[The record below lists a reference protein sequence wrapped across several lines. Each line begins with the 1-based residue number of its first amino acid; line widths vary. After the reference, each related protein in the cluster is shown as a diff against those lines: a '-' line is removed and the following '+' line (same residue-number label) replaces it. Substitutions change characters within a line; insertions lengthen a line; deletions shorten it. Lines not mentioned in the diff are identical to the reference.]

1 MKLCALTPNSEV
13 LGPPAVIQPHV
24 CVSGLILLCLLE
36 LCSSLAV
43 ICSPQSTQKWAE
55 TAEDNFILPF
65 FPLTHIYLNTH
76 MDWTRCKISAAL
88 SWICILIWQCKWAAQ
103 GDVGQSCICN
113 GKYSDLMHREGNLY
127 SYTQRLLSL
136 PTSALHQI
144 DNGFLN
150 AWYWCLDS
158 RVI

>member
-24 CVSGLILLCLLE
+24 CVSGLILLFTWTLLFSCCN
-36 LCSSLAV
+36 LFSL
-43 ICSPQSTQKWAE
+43 IHSKMSRNRRGQLHPS
-55 TAEDNFILPF
+55 FF

-76 MDWTRCKISAAL
+76 MDWTRCKICAAL

-113 GKYSDLMHREGNLY
+113 GKYSDLMRREGNLY

-144 DNGFLN
+144 DMGFKM
-150 AWYWCLDS
+150 LDTD
-158 RVI
+158 V